1 MALSTKCL
9 FLRKPMETLVLSQSQ
24 RSVFVDYTLK
34 CPVMHEMLTKKVQST
49 ESRGTLF
56 LVVF

>member
-34 CPVMHEMLTKKVQST
+34 CPVMHEMLTKNVQST
-49 ESRGTLF
+49 ESKGTLF